1 MRCKKPGP
9 TRFSGAHIRIAF
21 FPDAVDNHR
30 SALWLVAE
38 VVFVTDFNRVSMR
51 FHLLPRRIATFLL
64 TLMCAAVFPVAAWAS
79 DHGGG
84 GGAAPAPLVFT
95 VNLGERAYLQVG
107 LILQAATPE
116 AGHELEVY
124 RPKIQHE
131 IIMLLSGRDEARLRT
146 LEGKHEL
153 VDDILEAV
161 NHIIH
166 EDEKTGVNEVL
177 ISSFV
182 IQ

>member
-1 MRCKKPGP
+1 M
-9 TRFSGAHIRIAF
+9 TNI
-21 FPDAVDNHR
+21 
-30 SALWLVAE
+30 
-38 VVFVTDFNRVSMR
+38 NRVYMR
-51 FHLLPRRIATFLL
+51 FHFLPRRITTCLL
-64 TLMCAAVFPVAAWAS
+64 ALVCAVIFPAAGWAS

-84 GGAAPAPLVFT
+84 GSAAPAPLVFT

-107 LILQAATPE
+107 LILAPATPE

-131 IIMLLSGRDEARLRT
+131 IIMLLSGRNEARLRT

-153 VDDILEAV
+153 IDDILEKV

-166 EDEKTGVNEVL
+166 EDEKTGVKEVL